1 MLSMTCT
8 WVICGAGSGVGKT
21 HLAQELCRILP
32 KALYA
37 KSGCGQE
44 DPAKAQNFF
53 STEEALTSFIQS
65 RRGQHRHIVVESNA
79 LARSA
84 MGDIII
90 FVGGI
95 AGRTD
100 FRADTAVLQSNAH
113 LSIIPGGSAAEW
125 EPVVREKLSSTE
137 LRDAVCNVFEE
148 HARYLSSLAPARPES
163 VPDRTGAS
171 QDGVGESVGT
181 DGLRKVDPIR
191 LAIDSGRAVQDHDAV
206 VVEELVTLMID
217 QVGSF
222 AIMCTPCDVKALA
235 VGFAFS
241 EGMIESMAD
250 VVGYSHRPND
260 RVVAM
265 RVDDP
270 PRVVTRRN
278 LIVTSSCG
286 LCGSR
291 SIDSLLSERGGC
303 GDSLRVPCS
312 LLPTVVTEMR
322 SRQVLFERTG
332 GTHAAGIF
340 DAQGRLLAF
349 GEDIGRHN
357 ALDKAI
363 GECVMGDKP
372 LAGCG
377 VVLSGRVSLEL
388 VAKAVRAGLEIILA
402 VSAPSSLAIQA
413 ADRWNI
419 TLCGFVRGQRATVY
433 THLRRIEGVT
443 GEA

>member
-1 MLSMTCT
+1 MTCT

-21 HLAQELCRILP
+21 HVAQELCKVLP
-32 KALYA
+32 DAVYA
-37 KSGCGQE
+37 KSGCGQK
-44 DPAKAQNFF
+44 DPAKPQNFF
-53 STEEALTSFIQS
+53 STEEELTSFIQAC
-65 RRGQHRHIVVESNA
+65 RGQHRHIVVESNA
-79 LARSA
+79 LARRA

-90 FVGGI
+90 FVGGT

-100 FRADTAVLQSNAH
+100 FRTDTASLQSKAH
-113 LSIIPGGSAAEW
+113 LSIIPGGSTAEW
-125 EPVVREKLSSTE
+125 ERVLREKLPSIE
-137 LRDAVCNVFEE
+137 PRDGVRKVLQE
-148 HARYLSSLAPARPES
+148 HALYLNSLAAARPDS
-163 VPDRTGAS
+163 VPHRPGAS
-171 QDGVGESVGT
+171 RDGVDESIGT
-181 DGLRKVDPIR
+181 SGLREVDPIR
-191 LAIDSGRAVQDHDAV
+191 IAIDSHRAVQDHCVV
-206 VVEELVTLMID
+206 VVEELVTLMVD

-235 VGFAFS
+235 IGFAFT
-241 EGMIESMAD
+241 EGMIESIGD
-250 VVGYSHRPND
+250 VAGYCHRPND

-270 PRVVTRRN
+270 QRVVTQRN

-291 SIDSLLSERGGC
+291 NIDSLLSGHSAC

-312 LLPTVVTEMR
+312 LLPAVVDEMR

-332 GTHAAGIF
+332 GTHAAAIF
-340 DAQGRLLAF
+340 DGHGKLVAF

-363 GECVMGDKP
+363 GERVICDMP
-372 LAGCG
+372 LAGHG

-388 VAKAVRAGLEIILA
+388 VAKAVRAGLEVILA

-433 THLRRIEGVT
+433 THPKRIEGVASET
-443 GEA
+443 

>member
-1 MLSMTCT
+1 MTCT

-21 HLAQELCRILP
+21 HLAQELCNVLP
-32 KALYA
+32 DAIYA
-37 KSGCGQE
+37 KSGCGQK
-44 DPAKAQNFF
+44 DPAKPQNFF
-53 STEEALTSFIQS
+53 ATEEELTSFIQS
-65 RRGQHRHIVVESNA
+65 RLGRHRHIVVESNA
-79 LARSA
+79 LARRA
-84 MGDIII
+84 LGDIII
-90 FVGGI
+90 FVGGT

-100 FRADTAVLQSNAH
+100 FRADTPALQSKAH
-113 LSIIPGGSAAEW
+113 LSIIPGGSTAEW
-125 EPVVREKLSSTE
+125 EPVLREKLSSSE
-137 LRDAVCNVFEE
+137 LRQAVRKVLEE
-148 HARYLSSLAPARPES
+148 HALFLNSLANARPDAI
-163 VPDRTGAS
+163 PNRTGAS
-171 QDGVGESVGT
+171 QDGVHESAKT
-181 DGLRKVDPIR
+181 DGLREVDPIR
-191 LAIDSGRAVQDHDAV
+191 IAIDSGRAVQDHCAV
-206 VVEELVTLMID
+206 VVEELVTLIID

-222 AIMCTPCDVKALA
+222 AIMCTPCNVKALA

-250 VVGYSHRPND
+250 VAGYGYRPAG

-265 RVDDP
+265 RIDDP
-270 PRVVTRRN
+270 QRVVTQRN

-291 SIDSLLSERGGC
+291 SIESLLSGRSTC

-312 LLPTVVTEMR
+312 LLPVVVNEMR
-322 SRQVLFERTG
+322 SRQLLFERTG

-340 DAQGRLLAF
+340 DSHGRLVAF

-363 GECVMGDKP
+363 GECVIGDRP

-388 VAKAVRAGLEIILA
+388 VAKAARAGLEVILA
-402 VSAPSSLAIQA
+402 VSAPSSLAIQV

-433 THLRRIEGVT
+433 THPRRIGDVA
-443 GEA
+443 GET

>member
-1 MLSMTCT
+1 MTCT

-21 HLAQELCRILP
+21 HLAQELCNVLP
-32 KALYA
+32 GALYA
-37 KSGCGQE
+37 KSGCGQK
-44 DPAKAQNFF
+44 DPAKPQNFF
-53 STEEALTSFIQS
+53 ATEEELTSFIQS
-65 RRGQHRHIVVESNA
+65 RLGRQRHIVVESNA
-79 LARSA
+79 LARRA

-100 FRADTAVLQSNAH
+100 FRADAPTLQSNAH
-113 LSIIPGGSAAEW
+113 LRIVPGGSTTEW
-125 EPVVREKLSSTE
+125 EPALREKLPSAE
-137 LRDAVCNVFEE
+137 PREAVRKVIEE
-148 HARYLSSLAPARPES
+148 HARYLNSLATARSDS
-163 VPDRTGAS
+163 VPPSTGVS
-171 QDGVGESVGT
+171 SNGVGKPVGT
-181 DGLRKVDPIR
+181 DGLREVIPIR
-191 LAIDSGRAVQDHDAV
+191 IAIDSGRAVQDHCAV
-206 VVEELVTLMID
+206 VVEELVTLMVD

-241 EGMIESMAD
+241 EGMIESMGD
-250 VVGYSHRPND
+250 VVGCGYRPDD

-265 RVDDP
+265 SIDDP
-270 PRVVTRRN
+270 PRVVTQRN

-291 SIDSLLSERGGC
+291 SIESLLSGGSTC

-312 LLPTVVTEMR
+312 LLPAVVNEMR

-332 GTHAAGIF
+332 GTHAAAIF
-340 DAQGRLLAF
+340 DAHGALVSF

-363 GECVMGDKP
+363 GECVIGDMP

-377 VVLSGRVSLEL
+377 AVLSGRVSLEL
-388 VAKAVRAGLEIILA
+388 VAKAVRAGLEVILA

-413 ADRWNI
+413 ADRANI

-433 THLRRIEGVT
+433 THPRRIEGVT